1 MKKVIIFMLTLIS
14 LNSYGQDNTATTDF
28 KRVQIGV
35 NVSTDIAYRT
45 LQNNEGSQSMAHR
58 IDSYNDIEIPKISYT
73 AGANVSFN
81 INKLLS
87 LETGVQYSN
96 KGYQTKMLAIP
107 FETLVYDP
115 NTPTAEGKMIYD
127 YHYIDIPVKA
137 NFTIGQNKVRFFSSI
152 GLTAN
157 ILIDATQSSII
168 VAQNETTKYK
178 HDTNYGYNKLNISP
192 TISVG
197 IDYKI
202 NNNMNLRIEP
212 TFRYGILSIIDAPIQ
227 GYLYNGGLNVSYYV
241 GF

>member
-14 LNSYGQDNTATTDF
+14 LNSYGQDNTATADF

-58 IDSYNDIEIPKISYT
+58 IDSNNDIEIPKISYT

-96 KGYQTKMLAIP
+96 KGYQTKMLVIP

-115 NTPTAEGKMIYD
+115 NTPTIEGKMIYD
-127 YHYIDIPVKA
+127 YHYIDIPIKA
-137 NFTIGQNKVRFFSSI
+137 NFAIGQNKVRFFSSI

-178 HDTNYGYNKLNISP
+178 QDTNYGYNKLNISP

-197 IDYKI
+197 VDYKI
-202 NNNMNLRIEP
+202 NNNMNLRVEP
-212 TFRYGILSIIDAPIQ
+212 TFRYGILPIIDAPIQ